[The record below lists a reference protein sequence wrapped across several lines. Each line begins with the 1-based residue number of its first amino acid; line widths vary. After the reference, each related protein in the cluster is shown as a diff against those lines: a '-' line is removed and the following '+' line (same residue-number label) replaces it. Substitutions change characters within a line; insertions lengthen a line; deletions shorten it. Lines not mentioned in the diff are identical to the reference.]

1 MTKTKT
7 AVLNGKPDSGSPRVR
22 FGEGEVASY
31 PAGRPGGAKPLLYKS
46 PLTVGAVAFGLSLL
60 LVNASFAETMT
71 KGYLFSNTA
80 GGAAS
85 DDANWSADPGNP
97 GTTAASSP
105 VFITNATESAT
116 TVAVDFDGESAYS
129 WSDLKLGGYRVGTG
143 GWDLQGAW
151 LFTGNDLIVSNRIEF
166 AYNGIL
172 QVKNGL
178 AGAADG
184 VGSYGGTVQLLGPRT
199 RAADF
204 VAENGDLWLG
214 SDDAGESSG
223 AILAPGSTLR
233 ANNVG
238 TILVKQDAEAVSLSG
253 GNIQSTVEVPA
264 GKTLTLAGAADGSA
278 LTTSYAGALHGAGT
292 IVKKGANYRLTLD
305 GADDTNRVFTGALD
319 VRAGTLALAGG
330 ATYEASA
337 AGPLHYFTFDDY
349 AQPALNALQPEGNAL
364 HCLQQLEISTQVQS
378 EIARG
383 DAIVAAGLHG
393 RAAQFDGTHSVV
405 SAVNQSAVLACKGK
419 PWTVVLWF
427 KTKPGASTPSNGFR
441 LFRSGTNSARVHA
454 SLLASGVAF
463 VAGNANHASAGPR
476 FFTETSYRDG
486 NWHMLVCAFNGVV
499 SAADEEGV
507 TNDNHFVSIDGSAY
521 EGAAYDIKPGSV
533 SSVFYV
539 GGDNTNSGP
548 EATKNISIDEVA
560 IYSRVIGADEIAAL
574 YAARRGAI
582 LTKRTPAGLPAP
594 VANWKFDDPDDL
606 GKDSCGNFALKK
618 VTKGSAPG
626 YGSGSPFGGGCLMSN
641 GSTTG
646 SGRGHL
652 CGDESRPV
660 SDKIPTGTRS
670 ATITFWC
677 STAGAAIE
685 RNSSTGGIGMFSW
698 GASDNRGFCLQPTTM
713 YYGRYDGS
721 VGAKE
726 FDPEILHCGYENT
739 VRGWHHIA
747 FAYDEDTNV
756 GAYYMDGELI
766 GSGTP
771 SYKPEF
777 RCGANFVLGVTQ
789 SAKGATSNWNGF
801 NTSFD
806 EVKIYDVTLSQE
818 QVLEDR
824 LSSMPTT
831 GSVVDPQTTVQVA
844 ANAALEVT
852 AGARQEFKSVQ
863 ASGDVVVSDG
873 ATLALVGA
881 GTSTFGGQLA
891 LGGAAGQ
898 FAAVEVGEG
907 ATLTLASTCVRDPD
921 VALSVRA
928 GGTLVTAGSV
938 AGDVTFAAGAVLSAA
953 QAVTVAGKA
962 TVAEGL
968 VVDLAGTTGKRLI
981 LSAGEL
987 VTGDL
992 AKVTFVNGPEGVTYT
1007 LLKKG
1012 NQLYAAPNT
1021 GLILLFR

>member
-1 MTKTKT
+1 M
-7 AVLNGKPDSGSPRVR
+7 
-22 FGEGEVASY
+22 
-31 PAGRPGGAKPLLYKS
+31 KS
-46 PLTVGAVAFGLSLL
+46 PLTVGVAAFGLSLL
-60 LVNASFAETMT
+60 LANASLAETKT
-71 KGYLFSNTA
+71 KGFMFSNTD
-80 GGAAS
+80 GGPAS
-85 DDANWSADPGNP
+85 DDANWTANPGNP
-97 GTTAASSP
+97 GTTETSKP
-105 VFITNATESAT
+105 VFITNATTTAT

-129 WSDLKLGGYRVGTG
+129 WSALKLGNFVGQDNWG
-143 GWDLQGAW
+143 LQGVW
-151 LFTGNDLIVSNRIEF
+151 LFTGNDLTVSDRIEF

-172 QVKNGL
+172 KVKNGL

-199 RAADF
+199 CAADF

-238 TILVKQDAEAVSLSG
+238 TILVKQDAEAVSLAG

-264 GKTLTLAGAADGSA
+264 GKTLTLSGAADDSA
-278 LTTSYAGALHGAGT
+278 LATSYAGALHGAGT
-292 IVKKGANYRLTLD
+292 IVKKGANYKLTLG

-337 AGPLHYFTFDDY
+337 EGPLHYFTFDDY
-349 AQPALNALQPEGNAL
+349 TQPALNALQPEGNNL
-364 HCLQQLEISTQVQS
+364 HCLRQLEVSTQVQS

-393 RAAQFDGTHSVV
+393 RAVQFDGTHSVV
-405 SAVNQSAVLACKGK
+405 SAGNQSSVLAREGK
-419 PWTVVLWF
+419 SWTVVLWF
-427 KTKPGASTPSNGFR
+427 KTKPEEAVPSRGFR

-454 SLLASGVAF
+454 SLQTSGVAF
-463 VAGNANHASAGPR
+463 VAGNADHASAGPK
-476 FFTETSYRDG
+476 FFTEKSYRDG

-499 SAADEEGV
+499 SAADAEGV

-521 EGAAYDIKPGSV
+521 EGAAYTIKTST
-533 SSVFYV
+533 SSSLFYV
-539 GGDNTNSGP
+539 GGDRVNAGP
-548 EATKNISIDEVA
+548 EATKDISIDEVA
-560 IYSRVIGADEIAAL
+560 IYNRMIGEDEIAAL
-574 YAARRGAI
+574 YAARRGVI
-582 LTKRTPAGLPAP
+582 LAKRTPAALPAP
-594 VANWKFDDPDDL
+594 VANWKFDDADDL
-606 GKDSCGNFALKK
+606 GKDSCGNFALQKVKK
-618 VTKGSAPG
+618 GNTPG
-626 YGSGSPFGGGCLMSN
+626 YGSGSPFGGGYLMSN

-646 SGRGHL
+646 TCRGHL
-652 CGDESRPV
+652 CGDESKAP
-660 SDKIPTGTRS
+660 SDKIPTGTSS

-685 RNSSTGGIGMFSW
+685 RNTGTVGMFSW
-698 GASDNRGFCLQPTTM
+698 GADDNKGFCLKPTTT
-713 YYGRYDGS
+713 YYGRYNGYVGS
-721 VGAKE
+721 TE

-747 FAYDEDTNV
+747 FTYDKDANV

-766 GSGTP
+766 GSVEPSSTP
-771 SYKPEF
+771 NF
-777 RCGANFVLGVTQ
+777 QCGANFVLGVTQ
-789 SAKGATSNWNGF
+789 AAKASSSNYNGF

-806 EVKIYDVTLSQE
+806 EVKIYDVALSQE
-818 QVLEDR
+818 QVLADR

-831 GSVVDPQTTVQVA
+831 GSVVDPQATVQVA

-891 LGGAAGQ
+891 LGGVAGQ
-898 FAAVEVGEG
+898 SAAVEVGEG
-907 ATLTLASTCVRDPD
+907 ATLTLASTCVRDPE
-921 VALSVRA
+921 VALSVRS

-953 QAVTVAGKA
+953 QTVTVVGRA
-962 TVAEGL
+962 TVAEGF

-992 AKVTFVNGPEGVTYT
+992 AKVTFVNGPEGVTYR

-1012 NQLYAAPNT
+1012 NQLYAAPNM